1 MAVSLRYAPS
11 ASPVSLV
18 IASERTLIA
27 LDPAVDPHLVD
38 TLWERVSDGAD
49 FESLVTIM
57 PAESAG
63 RPLSFVLIGDIVE
76 RAGGAALMALVN
88 GPTGFDVAAAGA
100 PQHIAPSGSSPW
112 LRTSVQHVTHVAIG
126 ASADASTPQLPLG
139 AGVVPVA
146 RVDVSI
152 GAAPS
157 MTASAVSPTRE
168 NTSAVLLDA
177 HGDAHDGQTV
187 ARVPGAVVLTGPVRL
202 ANVPHTTPTK
212 MFGYR
217 VNGGQAFG
225 LDLPHRFGRSPRV
238 ASGGDARL
246 VPLLSPTKTVSATHL
261 DVRQVGDAVVVSDLG
276 STNGTSIVEPGSQWR
291 RMAAGESTAVA
302 PGTFIDLGDGNV
314 IEVMPGVALAPAN
327 A

>member
-1 MAVSLRYAPS
+1 MAVSLRYVSS

-18 IASERTLIA
+18 IATDRTLIA
-27 LDPAVDPHLVD
+27 LDPGADPRLVED
-38 TLWERVSDGAD
+38 LWQQVSDGAD
-49 FESLVTIM
+49 FESLVGIM

-76 RAGGAALMALVN
+76 RADGASLTALVN

-112 LRTSVQHVTHVAIG
+112 LRTSLQHVTHVAIG
-126 ASADASTPQLPLG
+126 AQTDAATPQLPLA
-139 AGVVPVA
+139 AGVVAVS

-152 GAAPS
+152 GQPERATASDAPS
-157 MTASAVSPTRE
+157 SHES
-168 NTSAVLLDA
+168 SSSVLLDA
-177 HGDAHDGQTV
+177 HADAHDGQTV
-187 ARVPGAVVLTGPVRL
+187 ARVPGSVVVTGPVRL
-202 ANVPHTTPTK
+202 ANVPHTPPTK

-261 DVRQVGDAVVVSDLG
+261 DVRQVGDSVVVSDLG
-276 STNGTSIVEPGSQWR
+276 STNGTSIIEPGAQWR
-291 RMAAGESTAVA
+291 RLAAGESVAVPA
-302 PGTFIDLGDGNV
+302 GTFIDLGDGNV
-314 IEVMPGVALAPAN
+314 IEVMPGVPLA
-327 A
+327 